1 MLAYVRLYTPATK
14 SRIRN
19 LLLDYLRPFGIEF
32 SLDYLL
38 QCLDELIKNG
48 LKANYKYCLIREN
61 IETALTEA
69 GRSPRITEVL
79 QNRVEFNAHAHLY
92 GELESTS
99 AIVRKALSQE
109 GKLIRIRMQATTE
122 QRGMNE
128 AEIDQLR
135 SAREL
140 IRLRKLTRKYGVKVH
155 IRFEVFG
162 DSLEIEVINDAPIL
176 DADLKRIHEKRKKF
190 SELREAGD
198 ELMFFTELIDESES
212 GAGLGYAT
220 IDAALRNL
228 NQNPMSA
235 LNILSVKNTAITLS
249 LNLKAFSPVAL
260 PATGQVTTGQTL
272 TEAL

>member
-61 IETALTEA
+61 IETALTQE
-69 GRSPRITEVL
+69 GRSQQIRKII
-79 QNRVEFNAHAHLY
+79 QNRAEFNAHAHLY
-92 GELESTS
+92 GELDSTS
-99 AIVRKALSQE
+99 KIVRTALSQE
-109 GKLIRIRMQATTE
+109 GKLIRIRMLATTE
-122 QRGMNE
+122 RRFMNE
-128 AEIDQLR
+128 AEIEQLR

-249 LNLKAFSPVAL
+249 LNLKALSGGIL
-260 PATGQVTTGQTL
+260 PATR
-272 TEAL
+272 EAAV

>member
-14 SRIRN
+14 SRIRH
-19 LLLDYLRPFGIEF
+19 LLLEYLRPFGIEF

-48 LKANYKYCLIREN
+48 LKANYKYCLIRES
-61 IETALTEA
+61 IETALTEE
-69 GRSPRITEVL
+69 GRRPQIAAVL
-79 QNRVEFNAHAHLY
+79 QNRAEFNAHAHLY
-92 GELESTS
+92 GEPEITS

-109 GKLIRIRMQATTE
+109 GKLIRIRTHATT
-122 QRGMNE
+122 QRRGMNK

-155 IRFEVFG
+155 LRFEVFG

-176 DADLKRIHEKRKKF
+176 DADLRRIHEKRKKF
-190 SELREAGD
+190 HELREAGD

-228 NQNPMSA
+228 NQDPMTA
-235 LNILSVKNTAITLS
+235 LNIFSIRNTAITLS
-249 LNLKAFSPVAL
+249 LNLKALSKAASVPTSQVPVER
-260 PATGQVTTGQTL
+260 TL